1 MFMRKASDS
10 SSGALLSESSQL
22 VERIEKGDFS
32 ARIDTAAF
40 SSSQTIEAV
49 AQINEALQKMQE
61 VQEDIH
67 MRMNLVTKAI
77 QVGLWDMTVV
87 AGDPVNPKTNSHG
100 QMISAKC

>member
-1 MFMRKASDS
+1 MFMRKANDS
-10 SSGALLSESSQL
+10 SSGTLLNESSQL
-22 VERIEKGDFS
+22 VERIEKGDLS

-61 VQEDIH
+61 VNEDIQ

-77 QVGLWDMTVV
+77 QVGLW
-87 AGDPVNPKTNSHG
+87 
-100 QMISAKC
+100 I